1 MFLPPDVL
9 GGHSASVS
17 LLVSAFIVKSK
28 ISWAAPCNVNSAVMS
43 GDCQVL
49 LDDLGPRALDRS
61 MSGMMKFG
69 ADRLLTPP

>member
-1 MFLPPDVL
+1 M
-9 GGHSASVS
+9 
-17 LLVSAFIVKSK
+17 SAFIVKSK
-28 ISWAAPCNVNSAVMS
+28 INWAPPSDVNSAVMS

-49 LDDLGPRALDRS
+49 LDDLGPRALDIS